1 MWVFFFQLKKCIWL
15 HQILAVTQGLAC
27 PMACGILVP
36 RAGVEPASPTLEGR
50 FFTTGLSGKSPE
62 NVSLPKGLS
71 VPGSNQSCGLL
82 ASSGSVLIL
91 VGM

>member
-1 MWVFFFQLKKCIWL
+1 MCSFFFFQFLKKFIWL
-15 HQILAVTQGLAC
+15 HQVLVSC

-36 RAGVEPASPTLEGR
+36 RTGIEPASPTMEGR

-62 NVSLPKGLS
+62 NVFLLKGLS
-71 VPGSNQSCGLL
+71 VTWSNQSCVHL

-91 VGM
+91 VGV